1 MTIRMGILGFGGM
14 GSWHAGN
21 APNVDGVRVV
31 SAHDIDPARLA
42 AAREAGLRAFESRD
56 AFLSDPGINFVLVA
70 TPNHLH
76 KSFSIE
82 ALRAGKHV
90 LCEKPVTL
98 SVAELDEIIAVSR
111 ETGLLFTVHQNRRWD
126 RDYQVLRK
134 VVETGLLGRVYSIE
148 SKVFG
153 NNARFYGWRADPEY
167 GGGMVLDW
175 GVHLMDH
182 FTFMYPDRKIKT
194 VFAQLFSLANPGV
207 DDLFKVEMVF
217 EGGPSVHVQ
226 VGTYG
231 LRKPPRFFALGDLG
245 TLTIDDFT
253 GEKGG
258 VTVIQH
264 TIDELG
270 HVIITTNAG
279 PTRTMAPWPD
289 ECFDELPLP
298 VADRPW
304 TALYENLVGVL
315 RGTEELI
322 VTPGSVRRT
331 MQLIEAVFESARTGA
346 SVAADL

>member
-14 GSWHAGN
+14 GNWHANN
-21 APNVDGVRVV
+21 AIKVDGVKIV
-31 SAHDIDPARLA
+31 SAHDIDPARLQ
-42 AAREAGLRAFESRD
+42 AAREMGLKAYDSRED
-56 AFLSDPGINFVLVA
+56 FLADPDINFVLVA

-76 KSFSIE
+76 KSFCIE
-82 ALRAGKHV
+82 ALRAGKNTM
-90 LCEKPVTL
+90 CEKPVTL
-98 SVAELDEIIAVSR
+98 SVADLDGIVAVSE

-126 RDYQVLRK
+126 RDYQVMRK
-134 VVETGLLGRVYSIE
+134 VVEAGTLGNVYSIE

-153 NNARFYGWRADPEY
+153 NNAKFHGWRAYPQY

-182 FTFMYPDRKIKT
+182 FTFMYQDRRIKT

-207 DDLFKVEMVF
+207 DDLFKVELVF

-231 LRKPPRFFALGDLG
+231 LRKPPRFFVVGDLG
-245 TLTIDDFT
+245 TLTVDDFS

-258 VTVIQH
+258 ITVVKH

-270 HVIITTNAG
+270 NVIITTNAG

-289 ECFDELPLP
+289 ECFDQLELPKP
-298 VADRPW
+298 EKSW
-304 TALYENLVGVL
+304 TSLYENLVGVMN
-315 RGTEELI
+315 GTAELI
-322 VTPGSVRRT
+322 VTPKSVRRT
-331 MQLIEAVFESARTGA
+331 MQVLEAVFESARTGA
-346 SVAADL
+346 SVAVDI